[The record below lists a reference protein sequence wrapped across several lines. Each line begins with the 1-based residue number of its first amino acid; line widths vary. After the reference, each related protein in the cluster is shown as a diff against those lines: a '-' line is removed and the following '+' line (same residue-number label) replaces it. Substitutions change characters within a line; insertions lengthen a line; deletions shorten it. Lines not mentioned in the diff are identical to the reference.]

1 MTLRVVDASQNN
13 LPFTDF
19 ENFCGCDVIFRITEG
34 PHAFQF
40 FGDAEFDAN
49 GEATFTYIGTKE
61 GLDTVEVSEFIGE
74 ENDFELIETAQ
85 VRWQGGPDLAVAF
98 FRPPVIVTE
107 AGKTIFVTDT
117 TTNLGNLPSPPSVTR
132 YFLSGVEPVD
142 PLTATVVGERQVGA
156 LASGEDS
163 DGPSIA
169 ITVPSGFPPGTY
181 FMAACA
187 DADETIVELNE
198 ENNCSFNQLETVISI
213 VVPIETSNN
222 PPDCSHAAA
231 SPDLLWPPN
240 HKLVHILIG
249 GVTDP
254 DGDPVTLTITSIQQ
268 DEPVNGLGDGDT
280 SPDGFGVGTGLASVR
295 SERSGKGNGR
305 IYVIGFEAEDDK
317 GASCSGSVQVGVP
330 HDQGK
335 GAVPIDDGVRFDS
348 TQS

>member
-1 MTLRVVDASQNN
+1 MARRA
-13 LPFTDF
+13 
-19 ENFCGCDVIFRITEG
+19 
-34 PHAFQF
+34 
-40 FGDAEFDAN
+40 
-49 GEATFTYIGTKE
+49 
-61 GLDTVEVSEFIGE
+61 
-74 ENDFELIETAQ
+74 
-85 VRWQGGPDLAVAF
+85 DLAVAF

-107 AGKTIFVTDT
+107 AGKTIFVTDR

-156 LASGEDS
+156 LEPDEDN

-169 ITVPSGFPPGTY
+169 ITVPSGFPPATY

-240 HKLVHILIG
+240 HKLVETLIG
-249 GVTDP
+249 GVTDL
-254 DGDPVTLTITSIQQ
+254 DGDPVTLTITGIQQ

-280 SPDGFGVGTGLASVR
+280 SPDGFGVGTAQASVR

-317 GASCSGSVQVGVP
+317 GASCSGSVRVGVP

-335 GAVPIDDGVRFDS
+335 GAIPIDDGVRFDS
-348 TQS
+348 TQP